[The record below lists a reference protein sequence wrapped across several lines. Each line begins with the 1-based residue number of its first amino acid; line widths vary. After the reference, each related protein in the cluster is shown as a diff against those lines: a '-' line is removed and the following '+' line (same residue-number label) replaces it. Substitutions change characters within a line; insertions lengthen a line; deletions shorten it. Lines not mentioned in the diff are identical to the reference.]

1 MSDTTSTQALVKKV
15 QAGDQDALN
24 SLYGRYVPRI
34 LAAVRIRLGAELR
47 GKVESW
53 DILQDAMFASLKNV
67 QAFNY
72 DGEGAFL
79 NWLSKIVENRIRDH
93 IDFQRA
99 EKRDHRREK
108 PLGRSD
114 GDSVPLIDVEASGL
128 PSPSRILA
136 LREDLSL
143 LETALDRLTPE
154 IRELIVATKLEGRS
168 YTEIAQSQGKSP
180 DAVRMQV
187 NRALVALTKQFQQIE
202 AEGGLK

>member
-72 DGEGAFL
+72 DGEGAYCSSIICVSRGSAHAQTGGL
-79 NWLSKIVENRIRDH
+79 V
-93 IDFQRA
+93 A
-99 EKRDHRREK
+99 
-108 PLGRSD
+108 GRSR
-114 GDSVPLIDVEASGL
+114 GSI
-128 PSPSRILA
+128 
-136 LREDLSL
+136 
-143 LETALDRLTPE
+143 
-154 IRELIVATKLEGRS
+154 
-168 YTEIAQSQGKSP
+168 
-180 DAVRMQV
+180 
-187 NRALVALTKQFQQIE
+187 
-202 AEGGLK
+202 